1 MAEKVLDSLV
11 KKVDLLETTKTITV
25 NADVQGAIAS
35 LDSVEEQL
43 KLVVTLSESLGPSFR
58 GLSKNLSAMWAEAKQ
73 KAIDEF
79 SQTVQAITGM
89 IPSEELQKQ
98 LEFEVKIDTSVA
110 GELLYQAVYDWE
122 AIIADAVQQMEDK
135 FSAAFTNIRR
145 QFVDEFMDGFS
156 QVADQAEAFA
166 SQLTAILVDAG
177 IDAQTILNGL
187 ALMDFSPLADS
198 AKETAQKLVDLFF
211 DAGFSIEQ
219 MIKNLSYV
227 GLSDEIMD
235 WINKLWLLKEAAD
248 EVGEG
253 PDPGHMILSKSPA
266 EVKKNSEEIVASI
279 EDVKARIEELNNS
292 KASIS
297 LETQT
302 SVEDTRNLLID
313 ISEMLVTLTGKN
325 HLINLTLSEKVS

>member
-58 GLSKNLSAMWAEAKQ
+58 GLSENLSAMWAEAKQ

-79 SQTVQAITGM
+79 SQTAQAITGM

-98 LEFEVKIDTSVA
+98 LEFEVKIDTTVA
-110 GELLYQAVYDWE
+110 GDLLYQAVYDWE

-177 IDAQTILNGL
+177 IDAQTIL
-187 ALMDFSPLADS
+187 MDFSPLADS

-211 DAGFSIEQ
+211 DAGFTIEQ

-248 EVGEG
+248 EVGEMS
-253 PDPGHMILSKSPA
+253 DPGHAILSESPA

-302 SVEDTRNLLID
+302 YVEDTRNLLID

-325 HLINLTLSEKVS
+325 HLINLTLNEKVSR

>member
-1 MAEKVLDSLV
+1 MAESVLDSLT
-11 KKVDLLETTKTITV
+11 KKVDQLETTKTITV

-58 GLSKNLSAMWAEAKQ
+58 GLSENLSAMWAEAKQ

-145 QFVDEFMDGFS
+145 RFVDEFMDGFS

-253 PDPGHMILSKSPA
+253 PDPGHMILSESPA

>member
-43 KLVVTLSESLGPSFR
+43 KLVVTLSKSLGPSFR
-58 GLSKNLSAMWAEAKQ
+58 GLSENLSAMWAEAKQ

-145 QFVDEFMDGFS
+145 RFVDEFMDGFS

-253 PDPGHMILSKSPA
+253 PDPGHMILSESPA